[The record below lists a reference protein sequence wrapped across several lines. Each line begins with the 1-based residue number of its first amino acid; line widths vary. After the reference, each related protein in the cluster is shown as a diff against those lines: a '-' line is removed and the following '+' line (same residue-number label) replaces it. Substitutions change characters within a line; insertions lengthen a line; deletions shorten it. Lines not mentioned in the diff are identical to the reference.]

1 MQKSV
6 LLMIA
11 KMFLTIFI
19 HGDKFKKDN
28 IKISK

>member
-6 LLMIA
+6 LLMIT
-11 KMFLTIFI
+11 KTLLTIFT